1 MRGLRWCSTVLLAV
15 LSTAALSVSAQCVSL
30 TTLGSASTQSFDT
43 LSNTAGSTTNNL
55 TITGWFMTETG
66 GGARDNEQYAV
77 DTGGSNTGDT
87 FSYGAAADTDRAL
100 GGLQSGTL
108 IPSFGACFT
117 NNTGQ
122 TITSLDVAYVGEEW
136 RLGTAGRTDQIDFQY
151 STDAISLASGTWTDV
166 NTLDFITPDTATTG
180 AKNGNAAS
188 SRTALSSAIPSLSI
202 ANGATFWIRWVDF
215 NASGADDGLSVDS
228 FSLTPQGGAPTPN
241 LTINDVT
248 LGEGNAGTTSFIF
261 TVSLSAPAGPGG
273 VTFDIATSAGS
284 AVTGSDFNGSSL
296 TGQTIPA
303 GSSTYA
309 FTTLVFGDTNLETN
323 ETFFV
328 NVTNVVGA
336 NATDAQGLG
345 TINNDDTVPVSVTA
359 VPTSIQENGG
369 APLFF
374 SLAPQALVPV
384 SLSVNVVLTGTAS
397 NGVDYTTSV
406 IPVVIPAS
414 SAAAS
419 LTLTLVDDGTFED
432 SETVIA
438 TIQPGT
444 DYTPQVGS
452 DVATATI
459 TDPEDRPA
467 ATFATATATVAEGNS
482 GTANYSTT
490 VSLSAAAAIDLVVD
504 FSTSDGGGSNPNAT
518 APSDYTSTVDT
529 LSFPAGITTATIDV
543 PIVGDT
549 TFESNEDFQIT
560 LTNPAP
566 GRAAGAVPLGVNNV
580 QTVTITNDD
589 AATPEASI
597 AVNPLDA
604 LENGGAFTYTVTLN
618 PVPAADTTVNFTV
631 SGTATSGADFNPLG
645 SASVLVLA
653 GQATATVPVSV
664 IDDNL
669 SNEGGETIVLTLAA
683 GAGYTIAAGNDVA
696 TATITDDD
704 TSFISVSVAPASVNE
719 DGAGNLVYTFSTNN
733 PSVSPMVVD
742 FTLTGTA
749 ASGTDYAA
757 SAATV
762 TFPAGSSTD
771 QTITVD
777 PTADGTIE
785 ADETVVLTLLQGGGY
800 ALSLGYEVA
809 TGTILNDDSVTA
821 NIAAVVSSTAENSG
835 NPLTFDVTLGQAPLV
850 ATTVNFAVSGTA
862 IAGTDYPTVAPQSVT
877 FPIGVTTQTVS
888 ITPTG
893 DTTVEADETIIL
905 TLQAGSGYTLGG
917 NTVATGT
924 IGNDD
929 FEADLS
935 FTIVDSPDP
944 VLPGGQVTYVITINN
959 AGPSIADD
967 PSFTFPLPAGLT
979 NLSAV
984 IPAGWTCTAPA
995 IGTNGTYSCTAL
1007 SLDPL
1012 GSAVFTINALVPVDA
1027 ISGTIYSETVTL
1039 TSGTLDPVPGN
1050 NTATTVSTTVQ
1061 ATAGPA
1067 TPVPSLDAFG
1077 RLLLVMLMMGLV
1089 WVAGRPRQ

>member
-1 MRGLRWCSTVLLAV
+1 MRSLRWCSSVLLAV

-30 TTLGSASTQSFDT
+30 TTLGSASTQNFDT

-77 DTGGSNTGDT
+77 DTGASNTGDT
-87 FSYGAAADTDRAL
+87 FSYGAAAATDRAL

-108 IPSFGACFT
+108 IPVFGACFT

-122 TITSLDVAYVGEEW
+122 TITSLDVAYTGEEW
-136 RLGTAGRTDQIDFQY
+136 RLGTAARADQIDFQF
-151 STDAISLASGTWTDV
+151 SLNANDLTLGTWTDV
-166 NTLDFITPDTATTG
+166 NTLDFNTPDTATTG
-180 AKNGNAAS
+180 AKDGNAAS
-188 SRTALSSAIPSLSI
+188 SRTARSSTISSLSI
-202 ANGATFWIRWVDF
+202 VNGATFWIRWTDV
-215 NASGADDGLSVDS
+215 NASGADDGLAVDD
-228 FSLTPQGGAPTPN
+228 FSLTPQGAPALPN

-248 LGEGNAGTTSFIF
+248 LAEGNAGTTSFLF

-284 AVTGSDFNGSSL
+284 ATTGSDFNGSSL

-309 FTTLVFGDTNLETN
+309 FTTLVFGDTSLETN

-384 SLSVNVVLTGTAS
+384 SLSVNVVLTGTAT
-397 NGVDYTTSV
+397 NGVDYSTSP

-414 SAAAS
+414 SASAS
-419 LTLTLVDDGTFED
+419 LTVTLVDDGIFEN

-444 DYTPQVGS
+444 DYTPQVGG

-459 TDPEDRPA
+459 TDPEDRPTA
-467 ATFATATATVAEGNS
+467 NFATATATVAEGNS
-482 GTANYSTT
+482 GTNNYSAT
-490 VSLSAAAAIDLVVD
+490 VTLSAAAAVAMEVNY
-504 FSTSDGGGSNPNAT
+504 STADGGGANPDAT
-518 APSDYTSTVDT
+518 APSDYTNTSGT
-529 LSFPAGITTATIDV
+529 LSFAIGATTADIIV

-549 TFESNEDFQIT
+549 TFESNEDFEIGISS
-560 LTNPAP
+560 PAP
-566 GRAAGAVPLGVNNV
+566 AGVEGRAPLGITASQV
-580 QTVTITNDD
+580 VTITNDD
-589 AATPEASI
+589 AAVPEASI
-597 AVNPLDA
+597 AVVPASQTEDQMLF
-604 LENGGAFTYTVTLN
+604 EYTVTLN
-618 PVPAADTTVNFTV
+618 PAPAVDTTVSFAV
-631 SGTATSGADFNPLG
+631 SGTATTGVDFQNL
-645 SASVLVLA
+645 ASTTAFFPA
-653 GQATATVPVSV
+653 GQTTRLVPVFLLNDS
-664 IDDNL
+664 L
-669 SNEGGETIVLTLAA
+669 ANEGGETIVLTLAA
-683 GAGYTIAAGNDVA
+683 GSGYTVAAGNDVA
-696 TATITDDD
+696 TATIVDDD
-704 TSFISVSVAPASVNE
+704 TAFISVSVAPASVNE
-719 DGAGNLVYTFSTNN
+719 DGAGNLTYTFSTSNA
-733 PSVSPMVVD
+733 SVSQMVVD
-742 FTLTGTA
+742 FSLTGTA
-749 ASGTDYAA
+749 TSGSDYAA
-757 SAATV
+757 SGLTV
-762 TFPAGSSTD
+762 TFPAGSSAD

-777 PTADGTIE
+777 PTVDATVE
-785 ADETVVLTLLQGGGY
+785 ADETVILTLLQGGGY
-800 ALSLGYEVA
+800 ALSIGNEIA

-835 NPLTFDVTLGQAPLV
+835 NPLTFDITLGQAPLV

-862 IAGTDYPTVAPQSVT
+862 TAGTDYPTVAPQSVT

-893 DTTVEADETIIL
+893 DTTVEPGETIVL

-935 FTIVDSPDP
+935 LSIVDSPDP
-944 VLPGGQVTYVITINN
+944 VLPGGQIAYVITINN

-967 PSFTFPLPAGLT
+967 PSFAFPLPAGLT
-979 NLSAV
+979 SVSSV
-984 IPAGWTCTAPA
+984 IPADWTCTAPA
-995 IGTNGTYSCTAL
+995 IGSNGTYACTAL
-1007 SLDPL
+1007 SLDPAE
-1012 GSAVFTINALVPVDA
+1012 SAVFTINALVPADA

-1039 TSGTLDPVPGN
+1039 TADTLDPVPGN
-1050 NTATTVSTTVQ
+1050 NAATPVSTTVQ
-1061 ATAGPA
+1061 VTAGPA

-1089 WVAGRPRQ
+1089 WVAGRPRS